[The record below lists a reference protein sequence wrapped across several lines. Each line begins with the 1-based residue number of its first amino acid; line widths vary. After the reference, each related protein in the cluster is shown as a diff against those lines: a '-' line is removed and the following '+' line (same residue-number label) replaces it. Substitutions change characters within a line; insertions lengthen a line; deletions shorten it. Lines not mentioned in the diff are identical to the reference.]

1 MINITLGEWFSLPP
15 IEKNIFNILKSLN
28 VKYNQKNGFLVTEKT
43 NIKKLNIMLE
53 NSLNQ
58 KITFFFKCF
67 ICNSNSELNSKFYS
81 VLKTYSTNNIC
92 QSCLNNPKSYLI
104 YSIKFVELLNL

>member
-43 NIKKLNIMLE
+43 YIKKVNIILE

-58 KITFFFKCF
+58 NVRVKNVVFGV
-67 ICNSNSELNSKFYS
+67 SES
-81 VLKTYSTNNIC
+81 
-92 QSCLNNPKSYLI
+92 
-104 YSIKFVELLNL
+104 

>member
-1 MINITLGEWFSLPP
+1 MINIILGEWFSLPT

-28 VKYNQKNGFLVTEKT
+28 VKYNQKNGFLVIEKT
-43 NIKKLNIMLE
+43 NIQKLNIILE

-67 ICNSNSELNSKFYS
+67 ICNSNSELDSKYY
-81 VLKTYSTNNIC
+81 VILKNYSTNSIC
-92 QSCLNNPKSYLI
+92 QSCLKNPKAYLL